1 MKRFVLLLTL
11 LLVAPAFAAPPG
23 TRTITTR
30 VGKSFYECKI
40 VRVHP
45 DGVSFTHRDGA
56 AKIAFKDLPE
66 SLRREFRYDP
76 QKAAAYQREQEALR
90 KEEQKRQKL
99 REIAMEEKLMEAQMA
114 EASYLAAANA
124 AVRAPV
130 ATSMSL
136 ALPGESL
143 PVLGQQTPSWVGA
156 PITGPAVGGRDY
168 RHGGYP
174 AWGAYPWGGG
184 YGGGYYPIS
193 GHHGYPYGGYGCGF
207 APAGAYVSPTI
218 YRSWNVG
225 GGFRVGVGVSPFGS
239 AIRVFP

>member
-1 MKRFVLLLTL
+1 MKRIVLLLTL
-11 LLVAPAFAAPPG
+11 LLAAPSFAAVPG

-76 QKAAAYQREQEALR
+76 QKATAYQREQEALR
-90 KEEQKRQKL
+90 REELKRQRL

-124 AVRAPV
+124 PVRAPV
-130 ATSMSL
+130 ANSMSL

-143 PVLGQQTPSWVGA
+143 PVLGQQTPSWGGA

-168 RHGGYP
+168 RRAGFSS
-174 AWGAYPWGGG
+174 WGAYPWGGG
-184 YGGGYYPIS
+184 FYQPIGGY
-193 GHHGYPYGGYGCGF
+193 GYPYGGYGFGY
-207 APAGAYVSPTI
+207 APVGAFVSPTI

-225 GGFRVGVGVSPFGS
+225 SGFRIGLGISPFGS
-239 AIRVFP
+239 ALRVFP

>member
-1 MKRFVLLLTL
+1 MKRIVLFLTL
-11 LLVAPAFAAPPG
+11 LLAAPSIAAVPA

-40 VRVHP
+40 LRIHP

-66 SLRREFRYDP
+66 SLRREFRYAP
-76 QKAAAYQREQEALR
+76 EKATAYQREQEALR
-90 KEEQKRQKL
+90 QEELKRQKL

-124 AVRAPV
+124 PVRAPM
-130 ATSMSL
+130 ANSMSL

-143 PVLGQQTPSWVGA
+143 PVLGQQTPSLVGP
-156 PITGPAVGGRDY
+156 PITGPAMGGPDY
-168 RHGGYP
+168 RRAGFSS
-174 AWGAYPWGGG
+174 WGAYPWGGG
-184 YGGGYYPIS
+184 FYQPIGG
-193 GHHGYPYGGYGCGF
+193 HGYPYGGYGFGH
-207 APAGAYVSPTI
+207 APVGAFLSPTI

-225 GGFRVGVGVSPFGS
+225 SGFRIGLGISPFGS

>member
-1 MKRFVLLLTL
+1 MKRIVLLLTL
-11 LLVAPAFAAPPG
+11 LLAAPLFAAVPG

-76 QKAAAYQREQEALR
+76 QKATAYQREQEALR
-90 KEEQKRQKL
+90 QEELKRHKL

-124 AVRAPV
+124 PVRTPV
-130 ATSMSL
+130 VNSMSL

-156 PITGPAVGGRDY
+156 PIHGEAAFTNRLGGM
-168 RHGGYP
+168 
-174 AWGAYPWGGG
+174 
-184 YGGGYYPIS
+184 
-193 GHHGYPYGGYGCGF
+193 
-207 APAGAYVSPTI
+207 
-218 YRSWNVG
+218 
-225 GGFRVGVGVSPFGS
+225 
-239 AIRVFP
+239 AIRMAATALVTLLWGRLLVPRFTAPGMWAVASASVWASARSGVPSGCFPEALLRFYEA